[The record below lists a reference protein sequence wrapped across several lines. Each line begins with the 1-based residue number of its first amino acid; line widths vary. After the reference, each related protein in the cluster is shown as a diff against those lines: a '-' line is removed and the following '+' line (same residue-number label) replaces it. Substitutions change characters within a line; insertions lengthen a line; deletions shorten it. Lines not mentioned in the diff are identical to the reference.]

1 MLLQAL
7 NCCKVKQQQIR
18 QLRPKIPY
26 SKQENASVV
35 LVCLLTNPSKGLST
49 QQWRCK
55 ICIRFVWECI
65 QLLYCTVT
73 FGVNSVFAFGVN
85 SVLCR
90 RIMYC
95 SVAFGVNSVL
105 CRRILYCAVA
115 FCTVPSHSVLIRRIR
130 CQFCTVPSHSVLCRR
145 ILYCSVAFG
154 VNSVLCRRILYCAV
168 AFCTVPSHSVL
179 CRHMRCQFFAFQHK
193 VCVCSLPTTRAL
205 LSTLQHAE
213 VL

>member
-115 FCTVPSHSVLIRRIR
+115 LCTVPSHYVLFRRIR
-130 CQFCTVPSHSVLCRR
+130 CQFCTVPSHSALCRR
-145 ILYCSVAFG
+145 IMYCAVTCG
-154 VNSVLCRRILYCAV
+154 VNSLHFSTKFVYALCQQQE
-168 AFCTVPSHSVL
+168 L
-179 CRHMRCQFFAFQHK
+179 C
-193 VCVCSLPTTRAL
+193 
-205 LSTLQHAE
+205 
-213 VL
+213 